1 MADSEM
7 LMKLNIVEQNC
18 DKMEEFEN
26 LNKCTTEL
34 NSETKLNSPGKFK
47 VKYDLGYFK
56 VTGGINKCFNHFG
69 GGDGEGEE
77 NCEKKLSGM
86 G

>member
-1 MADSEM
+1 M

-26 LNKCTTEL
+26 LNKYTTEL

-47 VKYDLGYFK
+47 VKYNLGYFK
-56 VTGGINKCFNHFG
+56 VTGGKCFNHFG
-69 GGDGEGEE
+69 GGDGEGAE